1 MFLTPGNLQQPP
13 MMLLLSAASEAV
25 DMHGAISQTP
35 AEITAKFMW
44 TPPMPDAK
52 VLVDQPAEADVYLS
66 QDAI

>member
-1 MFLTPGNLQQPP
+1 